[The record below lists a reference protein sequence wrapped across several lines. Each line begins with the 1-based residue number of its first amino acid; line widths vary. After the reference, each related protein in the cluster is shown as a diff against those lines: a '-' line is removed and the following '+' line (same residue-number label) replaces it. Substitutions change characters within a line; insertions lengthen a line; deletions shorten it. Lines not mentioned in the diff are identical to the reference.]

1 MKKKGIIIAVICIIA
16 AAATVFAVMKLTKGK
31 ADDASDEELV
41 YTELVSTF
49 MGGEISGENRYMG
62 IFVII
67 LY

>member
-16 AAATVFAVMKLTKGK
+16 AAATVFAVMKLAKGK

-62 IFVII
+62 IVE
-67 LY
+67 